1 MKGGGGGEHVSD
13 IRIVTDSGADLDA
26 ELCAAE
32 GIHVVPLTITFDQ
45 EEYQDGVDL
54 TPNAFYGKLRE
65 SKTMP
70 FTTQP
75 SPAEFVRTYEQL
87 RDQGATHIISI
98 HLSSRLSGTVQ
109 SAALAAREVSGVN
122 IEVIDSLSASLG
134 IGMLAM
140 EAARRSRSGEAFE
153 AIVEAVRA
161 MIPRLKIY
169 FVVDTLEYLAKN
181 GRIGK
186 AQALLG
192 GILNVKPVLTLEDG
206 VVSPVGKARGKNR
219 AHSMV
224 VERFKEAVG
233 GQAVRGAIVHGAAP
247 EDAQRLK
254 ELIEAA
260 CPGSQ
265 LSVHLLG
272 PTIGTHAGPGTL
284 GVVGIA
290 P

>member
-1 MKGGGGGEHVSD
+1 MSS
-13 IRIVTDSGADLDA
+13 ICIVTDSGADLESHICA
-26 ELCAAE
+26 EE
-32 GIHVVPLTITFDQ
+32 EIHVVPLTITFGQ
-45 EEYQDGVDL
+45 TEYQDGIDL
-54 TPNAFYGKLRE
+54 SADEFYDKLRS

-75 SPAEFVRTYEQL
+75 SPAEFVRMYERL

-98 HLSSRLSGTVQ
+98 HLSSRLSGTAQ
-109 SAALAAREVSGVN
+109 SALLASREVNGVTV
-122 IEVIDSLSASLG
+122 EVVDSLSASLG
-134 IGMLAM
+134 IGLLAR
-140 EAARRSRSGEAFE
+140 EASRRVKRGEAFE
-153 AIVEAVRA
+153 TIVETLRSMAKRF
-161 MIPRLKIY
+161 KIY

-206 VVSPVGKARGKNR
+206 VVTPAGKARGRNK
-219 AHSMV
+219 AYAMV
-224 VERFKEAVG
+224 VERFREAMG
-233 GQAVRGAIVHGAAP
+233 GAAVTGAIVHGAASK
-247 EDAQRLK
+247 EAQILK
-254 ELIEAA
+254 EKVEAA

-284 GVVGIA
+284 GVIGIA

>member
-1 MKGGGGGEHVSD
+1 MSD

-26 ELCAAE
+26 SLCAAE
-32 GIHVVPLTITFDQ
+32 GIEVVPLTITFGDV
-45 EEYQDGVDL
+45 EYQDGVDL
-54 TPNAFYGKLRE
+54 TPDAFYEKLRE

-75 SPAEFVRTYEQL
+75 SPTEFLRTYERL
-87 RDQGATHIISI
+87 RDEGATHIISI

-109 SAALAAREVSGVN
+109 SAALAAREMTGVK

-134 IGMLAM
+134 IGLLAR
-140 EAARRSRSGEAFE
+140 EAARRRSEGETFE
-153 AIVEAVRA
+153 AIVEAVRS
-161 MIPRLKIY
+161 MIPRIKVY

-206 VVSPVGKARGKNR
+206 VVSPAGKARGKNR
-219 AHSMV
+219 AYSMV
-224 VERFKEAVG
+224 IERFKEAVG

-247 EDAQRLK
+247 DDARSLK
-254 ELIEAA
+254 EQIEAA

>member
-1 MKGGGGGEHVSD
+1 MSVV
-13 IRIVTDSGADLDA
+13 RIVTDSGADLHPQ
-26 ELCAAE
+26 LCAAE

-45 EEYQDGVDL
+45 VEYKDGVDL
-54 TPNAFYGKLRE
+54 TPDAFYDKLRA
-65 SKTMP
+65 SKNMP

-75 SPAEFVRTYEQL
+75 SPAEFVRIYEKL
-87 RDQGATHIISI
+87 RDEGATHIISV
-98 HLSSRLSGTVQ
+98 HLSSRLSGTAQ
-109 SAALAAREVSGVN
+109 SAALAAREVTGVQV
-122 IEVIDSLSASLG
+122 EVIDSMSASLG
-134 IGMLAM
+134 IGLLAL
-140 EAARRSRSGEAFE
+140 EAARRSREGEAFE
-153 AIVEAVRA
+153 AIVEAVRD
-161 MIPRLKIY
+161 MIPRLKVY

-206 VVSPVGKARGKNR
+206 VVSPAGKARGKNR
-219 AHSMV
+219 AYNMV

-233 GQAVRGAIVHGAAP
+233 GQAVHGAIIHGAAP
-247 EDAQRLK
+247 EDAQLLK
-254 ELIEAA
+254 DQIEAA

-265 LSVHLLG
+265 FSVHLLG